1 MKVIDKILFIISLYA
16 STVACVPAKK
26 AAPDDRDDGDKI
38 AALIVVVIAGAVGG
52 FLLQAI

>member
-52 FLLQAI
+52 FLL